1 MVRKYALLA
10 IALATVLTCGVG
22 KARAGS
28 EDEVKA
34 LFAKFIAAQNAHD
47 IKAVGD
53 ILQDSSQ
60 FLWITRGVALWG
72 RDAALKRYEANYQGT
87 WRLEPQFDEVQVT
100 EIASGVVRLLAPSV
114 FTIAPAGQVAQPRRF
129 LLTQVY
135 VKTADGWKLS
145 TLLPFPT
152 P

>member
-10 IALATVLTCGVG
+10 IALATVLSFGVG

-34 LFAKFIAAQNAHD
+34 LFAKFIA
-47 IKAVGD
+47 GD

-72 RDAALKRYEANYQGT
+72 RDAALKRYEENYQGT

-100 EIASGVVRLLAPSV
+100 EIAPSVVRVLAPSV

>member
-1 MVRKYALLA
+1 MVRKFALLA
-10 IALATVLTCGVG
+10 GAVATVVLFGVG

-53 ILQDSSQ
+53 ILEDSPR
-60 FLWITRGVALWG
+60 FLWITRGAALWG
-72 RDAALKRYEANYQGT
+72 RDAALKRYEENYQGT
-87 WRLEPQFDEVQVT
+87 WQLEPKFDEVQIT
-100 EIASGVVRLLAPSV
+100 EIAPGVVRVFAPSV
-114 FTIAPAGQVAQPRRF
+114 FTIAPAGQTAQPRRF

-135 VKTADGWKLS
+135 VKTAESWKLS

>member
-1 MVRKYALLA
+1 MVRKCALLA
-10 IALATVLTCGVG
+10 VAVATVVSFGVG
-22 KARAGS
+22 KARAAS

-47 IKAVGD
+47 INAVRD
-53 ILQDSSQ
+53 ILQDSPQ

-72 RDAALKRYEANYQGT
+72 RDAALKRYEENYQGT
-87 WRLEPQFDEVQVT
+87 WRLEPKFDEVQVT
-100 EIASGVVRLLAPSV
+100 EIAPGVVRVFAPSV
-114 FTIAPAGQVAQPRRF
+114 FTIAPAGQDAQPRRF

-135 VKTADGWKLS
+135 VKTAEGWRLS